1 MILLSIDHLGRKS
14 DHLPSLED
22 DEDYLDI
29 NIDGS
34 GSGDG
39 ESFDHGSGISSN
51 KWETRY
57 AYVLIY
63 KERTFC
69 VFIMKLS
76 YYLFFSDISL
86 KARQKLL
93 HQLNSL
99 TQQGMICKL
108 RQL

>member
-39 ESFDHGSGISSN
+39 ESFDHGSGISSD

-63 KERTFC
+63 KDQTFN
-69 VFIMKLS
+69 
-76 YYLFFSDISL
+76 
-86 KARQKLL
+86 R
-93 HQLNSL
+93 
-99 TQQGMICKL
+99 
-108 RQL
+108 

>member
-39 ESFDHGSGISSN
+39 ESFDHGSGISSD

-57 AYVLIY
+57 AYVLIEN
-63 KERTFC
+63 ERRLKDFDHYEA
-69 VFIMKLS
+69 IILS
-76 YYLFFSDISL
+76 SPF
-86 KARQKLL
+86 
-93 HQLNSL
+93 
-99 TQQGMICKL
+99 
-108 RQL
+108 